1 MRLRQRP
8 ACPLPASL
16 LAGAALPSWKVSPR
30 LAPSGC
36 TGDVYS
42 NILYLS
48 THTLTNSIFVHFCW
62 KANLLKIYPLH
73 PDTQTLQ
80 TFVHI
85 LFIGRNIYSIYS
97 KLSTHSNKL
106 LLCLWYRSTLLLN
119 LKFEAISFDKC
130 QVGCSAVVQRHD
142 VYFIYAADQ
151 SLGTSFFLLQA
162 RHETH
167 LSLHK
172 YRIWKLFLVH
182 ECCWSRTINAFIA
195 PHWTI
200 EHCLFGTLLS
210 DKALESRY
218 KPLLEE
224 N

>member
-1 MRLRQRP
+1 MLRQSRRRSTIILMCLRQRP
-8 ACPLPASL
+8 AYPLPASL

-48 THTLTNSIFVHFCW
+48 THTHSYKLNICPFLLESKFPQNIFFTSRHSNITNICAHI
-62 KANLLKIYPLH
+62 IY
-73 PDTQTLQ
+73 
-80 TFVHI
+80 
-85 LFIGRNIYSIYS
+85 IGRNIYSIYS

-130 QVGCSAVVQRHD
+130 QVSCSAVVQRHD

-151 SLGTSFFLLQA
+151 SLGTSFFCCRLDT
-162 RHETH
+162 RH
-167 LSLHK
+167 
-172 YRIWKLFLVH
+172 IFDFV
-182 ECCWSRTINAFIA
+182 A
-195 PHWTI
+195 
-200 EHCLFGTLLS
+200 G
-210 DKALESRY
+210 
-218 KPLLEE
+218 
-224 N
+224 